1 MITRRWWLAL
11 MVLTAACATR
21 APEAPASAPVEVPIQ
36 LVGNVALVSATVNGA
51 AGTALMI
58 VDTGATSTILTP
70 RLLSRLGMTV
80 PADAPKRKIRVV
92 GGQTLDVPFIKI
104 ATVQVSA
111 AAMNDQEVGVYD
123 IYPDSPIIDG
133 LLGGDFLHRFR
144 VTLDR
149 SARQMRLEPLRR

>member
-1 MITRRWWLAL
+1 
-11 MVLTAACATR
+11 MVLATGCATG
-21 APEAPASAPVEVPIQ
+21 APETPAMAPVDVPIQ
-36 LVGNVALVSATVNGA
+36 LVGNVALVAATINDASGA
-51 AGTALMI
+51 ALMI

-70 RLLSRLGMTV
+70 RLLSRLGMVV
-80 PADAPKRKIRVV
+80 PANAPRRKIRVV
-92 GGQTLDVPFIKI
+92 GGQTLDVPFIRI
-104 ATVQVSA
+104 AKVQVRT

-149 SARQMRLEPLRR
+149 NAKQMRLEPLRR

>member
-1 MITRRWWLAL
+1 
-11 MVLTAACATR
+11 MVLATGCATR
-21 APEAPASAPVEVPIQ
+21 APEAPAMAPVDVPIQ
-36 LVGNVALVSATVNGA
+36 LVGNVALVAATINDASGA
-51 AGTALMI
+51 ALMI

-70 RLLSRLGMTV
+70 RLLSRLGMVV
-80 PADAPKRKIRVV
+80 PANAPKRKIRVV
-92 GGQTLDVPFIKI
+92 GGQTLDVPFIRI
-104 ATVQVSA
+104 AKVQVRA

-149 SARQMRLEPLRR
+149 NAKQMRLEPLRR